1 MKQGKPAGCQERRC
15 WIECLALLMG
25 EEGEEG
31 EHRHSITF
39 AVAVAVGDVGDDGDN
54 DGGSVR
60 NNGLKETGKQVT
72 EREKPA
78 RQ

>member
-1 MKQGKPAGCQERRC
+1 
-15 WIECLALLMG
+15 MG
-25 EEGEEG
+25 EEGEEE
-31 EHRHSITF
+31 EHLHSITF

-60 NNGLKETGKQVT
+60 NNGLKETGKQAT

>member
-1 MKQGKPAGCQERRC
+1 
-15 WIECLALLMG
+15 MG

-31 EHRHSITF
+31 EHLYSITF
-39 AVAVAVGDVGDDGDN
+39 VVAVAVGDDGDN
-54 DGGSVR
+54 DGGSER
-60 NNGLKETGKQVT
+60 NNGLKETGKQAT

>member
-1 MKQGKPAGCQERRC
+1 MKQGTPGGCQERRC
-15 WIECLALLMG
+15 WRECLASLMG

-31 EHRHSITF
+31 EHLYSITF
-39 AVAVAVGDVGDDGDN
+39 VVAVAVGDDGDN
-54 DGGSVR
+54 DGGSER
-60 NNGLKETGKQVT
+60 NNGLKETGKQAT